1 MKRKLFAILMMLTLV
16 LTYMPAV
23 AFADDGDEP
32 EDRGNPVSIEF
43 IHDGDYE
50 VEGFFTTDGFIDEET
65 GEWIQTSDPYYYF
78 NCPGFSIGDVLEVTY
93 ENEEEPVRYI
103 YTEGNDDDCQFIAEG
118 TSDDFIFPDI
128 DWAREQSYSNQF
140 EADTN
145 EEIIIALESY
155 GGDSDDPI
163 ILQDTASAYLYI
175 NDGPD
180 EPDEEKDWWLNY
192 DSETVI
198 FKNGKADLA
207 VEVEE
212 DYGTPAGTYT
222 YKWCKWSDTAGE
234 DGDYVAISGATKN
247 TYTAT
252 ELGDYCCIV
261 TRDNGETST
270 AYFYVNTWAA
280 KGADDDIILVQGGT
294 EVLKVELTGN
304 VPTNLTYKWFKGD
317 GDDEEQIPGDG
328 DSIEV
333 DSAGEYC
340 CEIYEG
346 DNEEPS
352 EYAYFTVVQ
361 IDREWDISPVE
372 DEVDIPVGKKAKLE
386 INVKG
391 NTEGLK
397 YQWVKV
403 LEEEGDNIS
412 YTNISGAAGTSYE
425 TSESGV
431 YRCYAYT
438 HDGPIEY
445 AGEDGDAYVSFWVDN
460 ETAVVNGVGYD
471 YCDGT
476 AIATNWDRL
485 EGAIS
490 IASSVKF
497 SDGKT
502 YPVTGIGDFSYNKIT
517 SVNIPASVRF
527 IEGDAFASTSLTSVT
542 IPATVENIGEHAFGY
557 NYVSGSGEGEYS
569 KVSGFVIYG
578 KTGTAAERYAK
589 ANGFKFVD
597 RDAEAAAAAAKAK
610 ADAEAKAKAKAAAD
624 EAARQGVYDSSLPKV
639 KVSKPATKKATVT
652 AKWKKLNKKQ
662 LKKSKATHYEI
673 WICENKGFAKGLT
686 KEKIVKKGK
695 ASFKFTGL
703 KKNTKYYVQVRAITY
718 VNGVKHVGKWSQK
731 SIKTKKK

>member
-1 MKRKLFAILMMLTLV
+1 MNTTIADKTESEELKITLMGNEDETLFDTVSASLI
-16 LTYMPAV
+16 
-23 AFADDGDEP
+23 FNEGP
-32 EDRGNPVSIEF
+32 ENP
-43 IHDGDYE
+43 
-50 VEGFFTTDGFIDEET
+50 
-65 GEWIQTSDPYYYF
+65 
-78 NCPGFSIGDVLEVTY
+78 
-93 ENEEEPVRYI
+93 
-103 YTEGNDDDCQFIAEG
+103 
-118 TSDDFIFPDI
+118 
-128 DWAREQSYSNQF
+128 
-140 EADTN
+140 
-145 EEIIIALESY
+145 
-155 GGDSDDPI
+155 
-163 ILQDTASAYLYI
+163 
-175 NDGPD
+175 DGPD
-180 EPDEEKDWWLNY
+180 EEKGWWLDY

-198 FKNGKADLA
+198 FENGKADLA

-280 KGADDDIILVQGGT
+280 KGADEDIILVQGGT

-372 DEVDIPVGKKAKLE
+372 DEVDILVGKKAKLE

-403 LEEEGDNIS
+403 SDEDEDNIS
-412 YTNISGAAGTSYE
+412 YNDIPGATGTSYE
-425 TSESGV
+425 TSKTGT

-445 AGEDGDAYVSFWVDN
+445 TGEDGDVYVSFWVYN

-610 ADAEAKAKAKAAAD
+610 ADAEAKAKAKAAAE
-624 EAARQGVYDSSLPKV
+624 EAERQGVYDSSLPKV

-673 WICENKGFAKGLT
+673 WICENRTQEKYEIHCKSPCDQVCRQRQARRKVESEDDKDQEEIIDFAEIRKLFS
-686 KEKIVKKGK
+686 
-695 ASFKFTGL
+695 A
-703 KKNTKYYVQVRAITY
+703 
-718 VNGVKHVGKWSQK
+718 
-731 SIKTKKK
+731 